1 MNTMD
6 FGLMAVIIIYLG
18 YCVFRYKK
26 HKETADLVTII
37 LLTGISLYG
46 TKYPIYDRLQQ
57 SQQRILTIG
66 FIVFSLILLF
76 IGYKNKMKKKDK
88 NHIK

>member
-1 MNTMD
+1 MD
-6 FGLMAVIIIYLG
+6 FGLMAVVIIYIG
-18 YCVFRYKK
+18 YCAFQYKK
-26 HKETADLVTII
+26 HKKVDELVMII
-37 LLTGISLYG
+37 FLTYIALYG

-57 SQQRILTIG
+57 FQQRILNIG

-76 IGYKNKMKKKDK
+76 IGYKNKMKKKDE

>member
-1 MNTMD
+1 MD

-26 HKETADLVTII
+26 NKEVADLVTII
-37 LLTGISLYG
+37 LLTAAALYG
-46 TKYPIYDRLQQ
+46 TKYPINDYLQQ
-57 SQQRILTIG
+57 SQQRILNIG

-76 IGYKNKMKKKDK
+76 IGYKNKMKKR
-88 NHIK
+88 N